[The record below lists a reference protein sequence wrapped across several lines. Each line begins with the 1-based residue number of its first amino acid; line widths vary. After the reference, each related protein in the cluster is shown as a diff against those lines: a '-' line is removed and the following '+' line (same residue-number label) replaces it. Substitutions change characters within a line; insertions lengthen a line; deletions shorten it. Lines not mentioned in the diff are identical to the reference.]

1 MSPPHCFLAGT
12 SVRTVN
18 GERPIET
25 LSAGDMIVTRREG
38 FDGLR
43 PIRWIGRN
51 RVSDADLRAEPL
63 QFAPI
68 RIRAGALGENSPSRD
83 LLLSPCHALLF
94 EGLLIQAQALVN
106 GASVTREVSADTPFV
121 YYHVELDSHALIL
134 AENVEAETF
143 LESVGVLEF
152 DNWRDRAAPDV
163 SARAIDELPFPRVT
177 SARQLPQHVC
187 DALAARAAWNAHG
200 RAAKAA

>member
-1 MSPPHCFLAGT
+1 MPPPHCFLAGAR
-12 SVRTVN
+12 VRTVD
-18 GERPIET
+18 GEWPIET
-25 LSAGDMIVTRREG
+25 LSAGDIIVTRREG

-43 PIRWIGRN
+43 PVRWIGRN
-51 RVSDADLRAEPL
+51 LVSDADLRAEPL
-63 QFAPI
+63 
-68 RIRAGALGENSPSRD
+68 
-83 LLLSPCHALLF
+83 LSPRHALLY
-94 EGLLIQAQALVN
+94 EDLLIQAQALVN

-121 YYHVELDSHALIL
+121 YYHIELDTHALIL